1 MVKCVEFQSSS
12 FLRQINGSL
21 SAVRGYRSNCTHLSD
36 DLKISLKQLFYKRFL
51 YKELQMV
58 KKEYTRIRYV

>member
-21 SAVRGYRSNCTHLSD
+21 SAVRGYRSNRIHLSD
-36 DLKISLKQLFYKRFL
+36 DPKISLKQLFYKRFL

-58 KKEYTRIRYV
+58 KKEYTRLRYV